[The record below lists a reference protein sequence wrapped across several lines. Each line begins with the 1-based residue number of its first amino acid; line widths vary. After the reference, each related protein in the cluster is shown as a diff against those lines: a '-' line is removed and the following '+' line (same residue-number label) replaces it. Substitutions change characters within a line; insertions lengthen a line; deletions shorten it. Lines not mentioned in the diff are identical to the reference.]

1 MDTISFSQDFT
12 VTLRHTLIKLLK
24 QRQALLGAP
33 SRTTRKSPLKTRQQ
47 LMISMGSGS
56 MAVPMT
62 LLSEK
67 QHALL
72 EPSSPTARV
81 CKLHEYKAIAHTLAL
96 SFADDPVALHFI
108 DLPDTKHW
116 SATRKWNLHVAIME
130 ALVYAHLISG
140 LVTTA
145 GPDYEAVALWLPPGG
160 AAAFDSFATQFRSGL
175 WSLRWKFSKM
185 GRERFCDE
193 FMPLLHDVKHRV
205 LGASDNE
212 EFYLVYLGT
221 KPGARR
227 MGYARAL
234 LEDGIARA
242 EASDAPCYLE
252 SSKAINVGIYE
263 KFGFEVKE
271 RVELET
277 EHPGRTVPLD
287 IMVRQP
293 SSTTNEK
300 IFIE

>member
-1 MDTISFSQDFT
+1 MEKRSS
-12 VTLRHTLIKLLK
+12 LRKH
-24 QRQALLGAP
+24 
-33 SRTTRKSPLKTRQQ
+33 QQ
-47 LMISMGSGS
+47 MLISMGSGS
-56 MAVPMT
+56 LAVPTT

-67 QHALL
+67 QHAELQ
-72 EPSSPTARV
+72 PSSQPARV

-130 ALVYAHLISG
+130 ALVYAHLLCG

-145 GPDYEAVALWLPPGG
+145 GPDYEAVALWLPPNS
-160 AAAFDSFATQFRSGL
+160 AAAFDSFATQFRSGM
-175 WSLRWKFSKM
+175 WSLRWKFSAM
-185 GRERFCDE
+185 GRARFCDE

-205 LGASDNE
+205 LGASDNAE
-212 EFYLVYLGT
+212 YYLVYLGT

-242 EASDAPCYLE
+242 EDCGAPCYLE
-252 SSKAINVGIYE
+252 CSKAINVGIYQ
-263 KFGFEVKE
+263 KFGFEVRE
-271 RVELET
+271 RIELET
-277 EHPGRTVPLD
+277 EDAGRAVPLD
-287 IMVRQP
+287 IMVREP
-293 SSTTNEK
+293 SEEIFNEK
-300 IFIE
+300 I